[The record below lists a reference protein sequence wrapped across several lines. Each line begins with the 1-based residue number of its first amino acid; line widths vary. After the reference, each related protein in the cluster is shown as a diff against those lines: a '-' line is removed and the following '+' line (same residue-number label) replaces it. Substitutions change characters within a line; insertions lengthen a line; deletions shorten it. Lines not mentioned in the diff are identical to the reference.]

1 MAIQRTFLA
10 PLACILL
17 ATAAITATTAPA
29 ATHAEPIVVRSA
41 ADLPRFSYPVKGSA
55 TALVEA
61 DEATF
66 KAFAQQVRRN
76 VDSTLEGYRIEDKST
91 LSELLNTRLDLQEL
105 AGEYA
110 AGLKTIETLRAMEQ
124 KPAAKLLTG
133 LFAQARLQAALDA
146 GAASGAAYEAAFR
159 RRYAELVTPLPWAV
173 VQDGIRA
180 GFGSSFTASR
190 AAIVARATTE
200 LDPAAARSGALDS
213 GLASE
218 MVALRVALKS
228 ALPVSAARGDVLRA
242 YIAKNEVPKPDIWA
256 AREVTLTASDKL
268 APVNVAIWDSGI
280 DVSLFPNQLFTDP
293 TPTASG
299 THGLAFDDVGQ
310 PSTEWLVPITDV
322 EKAAYPAF
330 REMIQGRLDLQNGV
344 DSPAARSVR
353 KKFQTMTP
361 AEMHDMFEA
370 GKVLGHYV
378 HGTHCAGIAVRGN
391 PAARLVVARF
401 NDQLPDLPFAPT
413 EAWARQ
419 MGMAF
424 KQMGDYFRTRHVRV
438 VNMSWGDDAQEFE
451 TWLSKTGGG
460 ADPVARK
467 AKAAALFALWKQAIQ
482 DAMRAAPDTLFVTA
496 AGNSDSNVG
505 FIEDVP
511 PSLRE
516 PNLMAVG
523 AVNQAGEETSFTSHG
538 DTVVVHASGF
548 QVESFVP
555 GGARV
560 PLSGTS
566 MASPNVVNLAAKLFA
581 LDPTLTP
588 AQVISLIRRGASDS
602 ADGRRHLIDQTRSV
616 ALLRAGK
623 TAN

>member
-1 MAIQRTFLA
+1 MTLQRT
-10 PLACILL
+10 LL
-17 ATAAITATTAPA
+17 ATLAGILLGTGTFATTAAAA
-29 ATHAEPIVVRSA
+29 ATLADPIVVRSA
-41 ADLPRFSYPVKGSA
+41 ADLPRFSYPVKGTA
-55 TALVEA
+55 TALVESDDA
-61 DEATF
+61 AF
-66 KAFAQQVRRN
+66 QAFAQQVRRD
-76 VDSTLEGYRIEDKST
+76 VESTLASYRIEDKST

-110 AGLKTIETLRAMEQ
+110 AGLKTIEALRALEQ

-146 GAASGAAYEAAFR
+146 GAAGGPAYEAAFR
-159 RRYAELVTPLPWAV
+159 RRYAELVAPLPWAV
-173 VQDGIRA
+173 VQDGIRG
-180 GFGSSFTASR
+180 GFGASFTASR
-190 AAIVARATTE
+190 AALVARVTTD
-200 LDPAAARSGALDS
+200 LDPAAARSGALDAGQAGELV
-213 GLASE
+213 GLR
-218 MVALRVALKS
+218 LALK
-228 ALPVSAARGDVLRA
+228 AVLPVSAARGDVLRA

-256 AREVTLTASDKL
+256 AREFTLTAADKVV
-268 APVNVAIWDSGI
+268 PVNVAIWDSGV

-293 TPTASG
+293 APTASG
-299 THGLAFDDVGQ
+299 AHGLAFDDLGHA
-310 PSTEWLVPITDV
+310 STDWLFPITDAD
-322 EKAAYPAF
+322 KAAYPAF

-353 KKFQTMTP
+353 KKFQTMSP
-361 AEMHDMFEA
+361 AEMHAMFEA
-370 GKVLGHYV
+370 NKVLSHYA

-419 MGMAF
+419 MGAAF

-467 AKAAALFALWKQAIQ
+467 ANAAALFALWKKAIQ
-482 DAMRAAPDTLFVTA
+482 DAIRSSPDTLFVTA
-496 AGNSDSNVG
+496 AGNSDSNVA

-511 PSLRE
+511 SSLRE
-516 PNLMAVG
+516 PNLLTVG
-523 AVNQAGEETSFTSHG
+523 AVNQAGDETSFTSHG
-538 DTVVVHASGF
+538 EAVVVHASGY

-555 GGARV
+555 GGARL
-560 PLSGTS
+560 PFSGTS
-566 MASPNVVNLAAKLFA
+566 MAAPNVVNLAAKLFA

-588 AQVISLIRRGASDS
+588 AQVIDLIRHGATES

-616 ALLRAGK
+616 ALLRAAK
-623 TAN
+623 TTN